1 MSNSL
6 FNHVPVDQLPEDLRR
21 LRDSS
26 IAVAGDGERLE
37 VFGNHP
43 ALYRWYQ
50 SNFYGTL
57 FDNIGGDMV
66 VERRW
71 KELIR
76 LKLSLTNGCF
86 VCNAHNVPGA
96 LAAGYSQEQIDAMG
110 DSASP
115 LFSPQEQAVLAL
127 GDVFAIENSDG
138 SLTPELHARLAAF
151 FSDAEILELGF
162 FATILS
168 GWTKLIFAYDLIT
181 RECPINSPDRTLSP
195 SQTHLRA
202 VQPVIG

>member
-1 MSNSL
+1 MSNSF
-6 FNHVPVDQLPEDLRR
+6 FNHVPVEQLPEDLRR
-21 LRDSS
+21 LRESS
-26 IAVAGDGERLE
+26 IAVADDGERLE

-50 SNFYGTL
+50 SNFYGTF
-57 FDNIGGDMV
+57 FDNVGGDMV
-66 VERRW
+66 VEKRW

-96 LAAGYSQEQIDAMG
+96 LAAGYSQAQIDAMG

-115 LFSPQEQAVLAL
+115 LFTVQEQAVLAL
-127 GDVFAIENSDG
+127 GDIFAIENSDG
-138 SLTPELHARLAAF
+138 ALTPELHGRLAQF

-202 VQPVIG
+202 VQSAIG